1 MRQMLRNAIRN
12 KVESFRANQKWYK
25 LFFKKNID
33 IYISWGSVLF
43 AKKLFQILKFIWTQL
58 LAVNKTKSFL
68 SLKTTYQN
76 VAINMLLGE
85 YLQKACLKY

>member
-1 MRQMLRNAIRN
+1 MLLEIRLNLSEQTRNDIH
-12 KVESFRANQKWYK
+12 F
-25 LFFKKNID
+25 FFKKNID

>member
-1 MRQMLRNAIRN
+1 MLLEIRLNLSEQTRNDIN
-12 KVESFRANQKWYK
+12 F
-25 LFFKKNID
+25 FFKKNID

-58 LAVNKTKSFL
+58 LSVNITKSFL
-68 SLKTTYQN
+68 SLKTGYQN

-85 YLQKACLKY
+85 YLQKDCLRY

>member
-1 MRQMLRNAIRN
+1 MLLEIRLNLSEQTRNDIN
-12 KVESFRANQKWYK
+12 
-25 LFFKKNID
+25 FFLKKNID

>member
-1 MRQMLRNAIRN
+1 MLRNAIRN
-12 KVESFRANQKWYK
+12 KVESFRANQKWYINFK
-25 LFFKKNID
+25 KKNID

-58 LAVNKTKSFL
+58 LAVNITKSFL
-68 SLKTTYQN
+68 SLKTGYQN

-85 YLQKACLKY
+85 YLQKDCLKY